1 MSPKKIALWFL
12 IISVAISAALGIL
25 AITTGNFGEFEIRI
39 ILTTLTVSAASICA
53 LAGGALWESRNT
65 PGLPSICVL
74 FAILAALQVIT
85 GIWLEPSD
93 TLFWKLTATVSVLAV
108 ATAQACLVSLAK
120 LAPRFSWTRVATLG
134 AIFILAILI
143 IIVIWFEPRG
153 DGIFKAIG
161 AIAIAVASLMIM
173 MPIFHRLSRG
183 DLTTPKAPPAISD
196 QHFFPTLL
204 CPRCGMTL
212 PNSFTQ
218 ITCTSCGCRFVVT
231 ILDDNGA
238 TQTED

>member
-1 MSPKKIALWFL
+1 MTPKKIALWFL

-25 AITTGNFGEFEIRI
+25 TILTGNFGEFEIRI
-39 ILTTLTVSAASICA
+39 ILTTLTISAASICA

-65 PGLPSICVL
+65 PALPSICVL
-74 FAILAALQVIT
+74 FAILAALQLIT

-93 TLFWKLTATVSVLAV
+93 RVFWKLAATVSVLAV
-108 ATAQACLVSLAK
+108 ATAQACLVSLAR
-120 LAPRFSWTRVATLG
+120 LARRFSWTRVAALG
-134 AIFILAILI
+134 AIFALATLVV
-143 IIVIWFEPRG
+143 IVIWFEPRG

-183 DLTTPKAPPAISD
+183 DLSASGGKVVESD
-196 QHFFPTLL
+196 QHLFPTAL
-204 CPRCGMTL
+204 CPRCGTTQG
-212 PNSFTQ
+212 NSPHQ

-231 ILDDNGA
+231 ILDENDA
-238 TQTED
+238 TQT

>member
-1 MSPKKIALWFL
+1 MTPKKIALWFL

-25 AITTGNFGEFEIRI
+25 AILTGNFGQFEIRI
-39 ILTTLTVSAASICA
+39 ILTTLTISAASICA

-65 PGLPSICVL
+65 PALPSICVL
-74 FAILAALQVIT
+74 LAILAALQLIT
-85 GIWLEPSD
+85 GIWLEPD
-93 TLFWKLTATVSVLAV
+93 ETVFWKLAATVSVLAV
-108 ATAQACLVSLAK
+108 ATAQACLVSLAR
-120 LAPRFSWTRVATLG
+120 LARRFSWTRVIALG
-134 AIFILAILI
+134 AIFTLATLI

-161 AIAIAVASLMIM
+161 AIAIAVASLTIM

-183 DLTTPKAPPAISD
+183 DLSTMKVTSGISD
-196 QHFFPTLL
+196 QPFFPTAL

-212 PNSFTQ
+212 PNSLTQ

-231 ILDDNGA
+231 ILDENDA
-238 TQTED
+238 TQT